1 VRPIPNGASLACVL
15 GDTDLLRALGLA
27 RIPCVVMAAPGE
39 PARYSRFARAV
50 LDWVDAW
57 ERPEELL
64 ELLERFAAAQ
74 ATRPVLFYE
83 EDRELLLISRYRERL
98 SRLFRFVAPDPVLV
112 EDLVD
117 KGRFQA
123 LARRL
128 DLPVPAARVLNPS
141 VDSIPLDL
149 QFPVALKPIVRRGDQ
164 WTPIGG
170 AAKALRLDSPLAL
183 VSNWPRLAAA
193 GIPVLLQQ
201 LIPGPETCIESYHV
215 YVDEHGETAGEFTGR
230 KIRTWPPAYGDST
243 ALVITDSP
251 EITTL
256 GRDLVRRVGL
266 RGVAKLDFKRA
277 PDGRLYLLEVNPRF
291 TLWHHLGARAG
302 VNIPALVYADLAGL
316 PRPRVQKAQAGVR
329 WCKPWGDVAAARAAG
344 IPFLSWLGWASRCEA
359 KRVVAWDD
367 PMPLVRGVLWRAMPR
382 AFRSQPDTPPPR
394 QELRPAL

>member
-1 VRPIPNGASLACVL
+1 MTSLACVL
-15 GDTDLLRALGLA
+15 GDSDLLRALGLA
-27 RIPCVVMAAPGE
+27 GIPCVVAAAPGE

-50 LDWVDAW
+50 LDWADAW

-64 ELLERFAAAQ
+64 QLLERFAAAQ
-74 ATRPVLFYE
+74 DTPPVLFYE

-98 SRLFRFVAPDPVLV
+98 SRHFRFVVPDPVLV

-141 VDSIPLDL
+141 VDPVPLDL
-149 QFPVALKPIVRRGDQ
+149 QFPIALKPIVRRGDQ

-170 AAKALRLDSPLAL
+170 AAKALRLDTLLAL
-183 VSNWPRLAAA
+183 VSYWPRLVTARM
-193 GIPVLLQQ
+193 PVLLQQ

-215 YVDEHGETAGEFTGR
+215 YVDAHGETVGEFTGR

-243 ALVITDSP
+243 ALEITDAP
-251 EITTL
+251 EVTAL
-256 GRDLVRRVGL
+256 GRDLVRRLGL
-266 RGVAKLDFKRA
+266 RGVAKFDFKRA

-316 PRPRVQKAQAGVR
+316 PRAHGQTARAGMR
-329 WCKPWGDVAAARAAG
+329 WCKPWGDVVAARAAG
-344 IPFLSWLGWASRCEA
+344 IPFLKWLPWALSCEVN
-359 KRVVAWDD
+359 RVVAWDD
-367 PMPLVRGVLWRAMPR
+367 PMPFVRGVLWRVQSR
-382 AFRSQPDTPPPR
+382 VFRSRPGAPLPR
-394 QELRPAL
+394 QEMRPAS

>member
-1 VRPIPNGASLACVL
+1 VRAIRNGAFLACVL
-15 GDTDLLRALGLA
+15 GDCDLLRALSLA
-27 RIPCVVMAAPGE
+27 RIPCVVVAPPGE

-50 LDWVDAW
+50 LDWADAW
-57 ERPEELL
+57 ERPVELL

-74 ATRPVLFYE
+74 AALPVLFYE

-98 SRLFRFVAPDPVLV
+98 SRHFRFVAPDAVLV

-128 DLPVPAARVLNPS
+128 DLPVPAARVLDPS
-141 VDSIPLDL
+141 VDSVPLDL

-170 AAKALRLDSPLAL
+170 AAKALRLDTPLSL
-183 VSNWPRLAAA
+183 VSYWPRLVTA

-215 YVDEHGETAGEFTGR
+215 YVDEHGETVGEFTGR

-251 EITTL
+251 EVTTL
-256 GRDLVRRVGL
+256 GRDLVRRLGL
-266 RGVAKLDFKRA
+266 RGVAKFDFKRA

-316 PRPRVQKAQAGVR
+316 PRARVQKARAGVH
-329 WCKPWGDVAAARAAG
+329 WCKPWGDMAAARAAG
-344 IPFLSWLGWASRCEA
+344 VPFLRWLPWALRCEA
-359 KRVVAWDD
+359 KRVMAWDD
-367 PMPLVRGVLWRAMPR
+367 PMPFVRGVLWRVVSR
-382 AFRSQPDTPPPR
+382 VFRSQPDAPLPR
-394 QELRPAL
+394 QEMRPAL

>member
-1 VRPIPNGASLACVL
+1 MRAIRNGASLACVL
-15 GDTDLLRALGLA
+15 GDSDLLRALSLA
-27 RIPCVVMAAPGE
+27 GVPCVVVAAPGD

-50 LDWVDAW
+50 LDWADAW
-57 ERPEELL
+57 EQPEELL

-74 ATRPVLFYE
+74 AVLPVLFYQ

-98 SRLFRFVAPDPVLV
+98 SRHFRFVAPDPVLV

-123 LARRL
+123 LAQRL
-128 DLPVPAARVLNPS
+128 DLPVPAARVLDPS
-141 VDSIPLDL
+141 VDPVPLDL

-170 AAKALRLDSPLAL
+170 AAKALRLDTPLSL
-183 VSNWPRLAAA
+183 VSYWPRLTAA

-215 YVDEHGETAGEFTGR
+215 YVDEHGETVGEFTGR

-251 EITTL
+251 EVTTL
-256 GRDLVRRVGL
+256 GRDLVRRLGL
-266 RGVAKLDFKRA
+266 RGVAKFDFKRA

-316 PRPRVQKAQAGVR
+316 PRPRVQKARAGVR

-344 IPFLSWLGWASRCEA
+344 VPFLRWLPWALSCEA

-367 PMPLVRGVLWRAMPR
+367 PMPLVRSVLWRVKSR
-382 AFRSQPDTPPPR
+382 VFRSEPDAPMPR
-394 QELRPAL
+394 QEMRPAL